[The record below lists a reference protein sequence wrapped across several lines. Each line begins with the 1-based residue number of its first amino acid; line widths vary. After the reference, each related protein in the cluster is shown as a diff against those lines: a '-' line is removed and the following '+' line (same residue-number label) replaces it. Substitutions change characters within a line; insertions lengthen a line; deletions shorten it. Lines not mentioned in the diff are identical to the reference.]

1 MQIYLFPILLFLGLG
16 AQCQDLTIDLK
27 GDANTEQSAKLELIR
42 ILQER
47 ITKLTVA
54 QMNTRVIVS
63 RGVKNYYKV
72 GEIFK
77 MHDDM
82 WGFRSTLT
90 TEAAD
95 LAKANPGFG
104 EKGNNFIWEYMKQFN
119 SAMGTAGSLK
129 KQTEVLI
136 TDGDPVALPP
146 MPTFNITPASSV
158 DDAAGS
164 FMGVMQGILNKYGI
178 QSPDD
183 VSKLPSDQQAAFQSA
198 VDAAKGQFEKK
209 LKESMAQTTKNS
221 LTLVGNIVGTLVG
234 IPGAGSIVAGLA
246 SGNVGAIS
254 GLVGSIVDKFGVPD
268 EYFDSKTLKLTD
280 AERLKM
286 IDELHTRMSECF
298 QKGMAL
304 RANMNSEVKK
314 RYDAIS
320 QPRNELILYGPKK

>member
-1 MQIYLFPILLFLGLG
+1 MKPFFLPIIICLAFGG
-16 AQCQDLTIDLK
+16 RAQDLTINLK

-47 ITKLTVA
+47 LNKLTVA
-54 QMNTRVIVS
+54 QLNSRVLVS
-63 RGVKNYYKV
+63 KGVKTYYKV
-72 GEIFK
+72 GEIFQ

-82 WGFRSTLT
+82 WGFRSALT
-90 TEAAD
+90 TEAAN
-95 LAKANPGFG
+95 LAQANPGFG

-119 SAMGTAGSLK
+119 AAMGTAGTLK

-136 TDGDPVALPP
+136 TDGDPIALPP

-164 FMGVMQGILNKYGI
+164 FMGIMQGILNKYGI

-183 VSKLPSDQQAAFQSA
+183 VSKLPADQQAAFQSA
-198 VDAAKGQFEKK
+198 VDAAKSQFEQK

-234 IPGAGSIVAGLA
+234 IPGAGSIVAGLV

-254 GLVGSIVDKFGVPD
+254 GLVGSIVDKFGIPD

-320 QPRNELILYGPKK
+320 QPRNEIILYGPKK